1 MPLCAYCPHVAAVHP
16 RASMTAEHRV
26 LVIARDRQLGIDVVD
41 TVEALGFTTRG
52 PVGPMDADAIV
63 RNYASRG
70 LGTCAV
76 VVDHDPAIAS
86 GVLHQSRSLTGLVVV
101 AVGRFEQSRDVAALL
116 DAGAVD
122 VVRVDVAADELA
134 ARLRRGCTE
143 AAATAG
149 SHLSVADLIV
159 DIARRT
165 VTKQGASV
173 ALTRTEFDLLVCLV
187 RKADRVVPAGDLMR
201 EVLGHAADADPHVLT
216 VHIQRLRL
224 KVESDPKNPA
234 LITSVRGIG
243 YMLVTE
249 CGT

>member
-1 MPLCAYCPHVAAVHP
+1 MPLDDHIAGGEPLRGERGDVDGRRAFNAA
-16 RASMTAEHRV
+16 E
-26 LVIARDRQLGIDVVD
+26 
-41 TVEALGFTTRG
+41 
-52 PVGPMDADAIV
+52 
-63 RNYASRG
+63 
-70 LGTCAV
+70 
-76 VVDHDPAIAS
+76 
-86 GVLHQSRSLTGLVVV
+86 
-101 AVGRFEQSRDVAALL
+101 
-116 DAGAVD
+116 
-122 VVRVDVAADELA
+122 EL
-134 ARLRRGCTE
+134 
-143 AAATAG
+143 
-149 SHLSVADLIV
+149 
-159 DIARRT
+159 
-165 VTKQGASV
+165 